1 MLAPHVSE
9 FLEELAHTRQ
19 ASAHTQSS
27 YARDLRSFTLFMTEY
42 LGEEITLSSLA
53 ALKERDV
60 RAWLAARMNR
70 GLVAASNARAL
81 SALRSYIRYL
91 ARHHDFEN
99 AAILQVSSPK
109 RTPPLPKAPSESQTM
124 QALDALSDEDEAM
137 APWIAARNHALA
149 MLLYGCGLRIS
160 EALSLTARDIQGD
173 SLRILGKGKK
183 ERVVPL
189 LSVVREA
196 LNQYVEASP
205 YHTAA
210 DASPLFVGARGKA
223 LQPAIFQ
230 RLIRDMRRELG
241 LPESVTPHA
250 LRHAFATHL
259 LGRGVDIRDIQEL
272 LGHASLNTTQRY
284 TKVDTTRLLAAYK
297 NAHPRA

>member
-19 ASAHTQSS
+19 ASAHTQGS
-27 YARDLRSFTLFMTEY
+27 YARDLRDFTLFMTEY
-42 LGEEITLSSLA
+42 LGEEVSLHTLSK
-53 ALKERDV
+53 LKERDV

-91 ARHHDFEN
+91 ARQHDFEN

-124 QALDALSDEDEAM
+124 QALDALSDEDEVM
-137 APWIAARNHALA
+137 SPWIAARNHALA

-160 EALSLTARDIQGD
+160 EALSLTARDVQGD
-173 SLRILGKGKK
+173 SLRIIGKGKK

-189 LSVVREA
+189 LSVVRDA
-196 LNQYVEASP
+196 ITGYIEASP
-205 YHTAA
+205 YHGA
-210 DASPLFVGARGKA
+210 DGTMPLFVGARGKA

-230 RLIRDMRRELG
+230 RLVRDMRRSLG

-284 TKVDTTRLLAAYK
+284 TKVDTTRLLNAYK